1 MQCIVVINLDFL
13 SAIPL
18 PFESGFIMLFHIHCL
33 IKIFGSLTN
42 LKDFIFKQR
51 CRYEF
56 VVQDMYFVF
65 LLVVPGESS
74 MYVKRK

>member
-1 MQCIVVINLDFL
+1 MQCIVVMDLDFL

-18 PFESGFIMLFHIHCL
+18 PFKSGYIMLFHIHCL
-33 IKIFGSLTN
+33 IKIFESLTN
-42 LKDFIFKQR
+42 LIFKQR

-56 VVQDMYFVF
+56 VVQDMYFVS
-65 LLVVPGESS
+65 LLVVPEESS